1 MLVYQS
7 ISAKTLPIPGRTM
20 ALPPTTR
27 DPSAPWKRPEMMRA
41 SLGPQVTIPMLRHI
55 LMPDC
60 HLCLVSKSKHRI
72 ITYYAC
78 SDTEYTR
85 LLSLVRAAEEAEE
98 LSCVR

>member
-1 MLVYQS
+1 MKASQ
-7 ISAKTLPIPGRTM
+7 IPGRTM

-60 HLCLVSKSKHRI
+60 HLCLVSKRRI
-72 ITYYAC
+72 ITYYA
-78 SDTEYTR
+78 R

>member
-1 MLVYQS
+1 
-7 ISAKTLPIPGRTM
+7 M

-27 DPSAPWKRPEMMRA
+27 FPSAPWNRPEMMSA

-55 LMPDC
+55 LIPGC
-60 HLCLVSKSKHRI
+60 HLCLVSRQRI

-98 LSCVR
+98 LWSVR

>member
-1 MLVYQS
+1 M
-7 ISAKTLPIPGRTM
+7 SAKASKIPGRTM

-60 HLCLVSKSKHRI
+60 HLCLVSKLRI
-72 ITYYAC
+72 ISYYAC